1 VTGGRGVRLAASAGV
16 VGPAF
21 WFTVMIVLGLTVPGY
36 DTLTMPASAL
46 SLGGA
51 GWVMIVNFVLLG
63 AVEMVFAAGLWRASK
78 DSRAGRMGAAL
89 ISFAGACTLIA
100 GPLVTD
106 PDDALQT
113 LHAQLHL
120 AAVALAFT
128 AVSAAAI
135 VFTRHHRDSRG
146 FAALSMLTALSVL
159 PLFIV
164 SEAAPPMLG
173 LIQRVAVAIA
183 FAWLTVLA
191 VHTRE
196 QAARGVLRTRP

>member
-1 VTGGRGVRLAASAGV
+1 MSGGRGVRLAAAAGV
-16 VGPAF
+16 VGPAL
-21 WFTVMIVLGLTVPGY
+21 WFTVMIVLGLSIPGY

-46 SLGGA
+46 SLGGT

-63 AVEMVFAAGLWRASK
+63 AAEMLFAAGLWRATKGS
-78 DSRAGRMGAAL
+78 RMGRTGAGL
-89 ISFAGACTLIA
+89 IGLAGACTLIA

-106 PDDALQT
+106 PDDALRT

-135 VFTRHHRDSRG
+135 VFGRRHRDARG
-146 FAALSMLTALSVL
+146 FAALSMLTGLSVL

-164 SEAAPPMLG
+164 SEAAAPMLG

-191 VHTRE
+191 VRLRE
-196 QAARGVLRTRP
+196 EGLAG